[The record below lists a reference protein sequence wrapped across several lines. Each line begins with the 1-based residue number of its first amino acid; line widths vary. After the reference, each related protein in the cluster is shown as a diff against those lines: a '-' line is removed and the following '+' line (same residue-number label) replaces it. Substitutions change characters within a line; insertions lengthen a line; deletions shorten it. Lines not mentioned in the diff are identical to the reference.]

1 MDGFMVA
8 SWEGAHP
15 TYVHLMAHSNHCNP
29 NAHKGQGFLGCAALL
44 SICCALSAP
53 LPFQWVLI
61 VTLWEIK
68 WSDFFSVHASA

>member
-15 TYVHLMAHSNHCNP
+15 TYVSLMAHSNHCSP
-29 NAHKGQGFLGCAALL
+29 HAHKGQGFLGCAALL
-44 SICCALSAP
+44 SICCAVSAL

-61 VTLWEIK
+61 GTLCEIK
-68 WSDFFSVHASA
+68 WSDFSVHALA